1 MLIIKIDEN
10 DKFYKYLR
18 SKRKRTYKEI
28 EDDSE
33 KIKMEAD
40 QLLKAKKDLELWLD
54 DLHQELEWYKNRENE
69 QIDYK
74 QKLADFQKLDI
85 IDEGFNPK

>member
-54 DLHQELEWYKNRENE
+54 DLHEELEWYKNRENE
-69 QIDYK
+69 QIDFK

>member
-1 MLIIKIDEN
+1 
-10 DKFYKYLR
+10 
-18 SKRKRTYKEI
+18 
-28 EDDSE
+28 
-33 KIKMEAD
+33 MEAD

-54 DLHQELEWYKNRENE
+54 DLHQELEWYKNRENK

-74 QKLADFQKLDI
+74 QKFADFQKLDI